1 MAMIPSLLFAGGLFL
16 AARCVSRFGRGE
28 LFSPGAIAD
37 LKGFARLSFF
47 GAAAGVIAPTIIGLA
62 LTVLNPAGM
71 KELTVRVGSQEVIG
85 LLTSGIFWIIAG
97 VLARA
102 AQVAEENRQFV

>member
-1 MAMIPSLLFAGGLFL
+1 
-16 AARCVSRFGRGE
+16 
-28 LFSPGAIAD
+28 
-37 LKGFARLSFF
+37 
-47 GAAAGVIAPTIIGLA
+47 
-62 LTVLNPAGM
+62 M